1 MPSIGQPSHNGG
13 RLWRR
18 HNVLITPMALV
29 AGGARLVAIPH
40 DGKPTRMVWRQSLHQ
55 LPQATGQFLLGIH
68 DKCTRFSAGHANIA
82 LLGVLPT
89 RPKYSARGG
98 CPGVTAT

>member
-1 MPSIGQPSHNGG
+1 
-13 RLWRR
+13 
-18 HNVLITPMALV
+18 MALG

-40 DGKPTRMVWRQSLHQ
+40 DGKPTPMVGRQSLHQ

-68 DKCTRFSAGHANIA
+68 GKCTRFSAGHANIA
-82 LLGVLPT
+82 LLGVLPA
-89 RPKYSARGG
+89 RLKYSARGG